1 MFSLVRSLRIL
12 ILGNAMTKPL
22 KKYPNSKVKN
32 QECVDKCNSCNGKI
46 PMVHFCFLAGG
57 LWVDALA
64 GLQAAGLGRQGQVG
78 ALQRN

>member
-12 ILGNAMTKPL
+12 ILGKAITKPL

-32 QECVDKCNSCNGKI
+32 QECVDKYNRCNRGI

-57 LWVDALA
+57 LWVDAVA
-64 GLQAAGLGRQGQVG
+64 GLQAAGLGRQGEAR